1 MINPVSRQ
9 LGFSL
14 HLIIVFKILM
24 ASRVCLE
31 TYDASNRSFVLGDTA
46 CQERNHA
53 STIFLGICWLILHVI
68 LLLDAILFQCIM
80 TNHVRLAARRKM
92 S

>member
-1 MINPVSRQ
+1 MSWQ

-14 HLIIVFKILM
+14 HLIIVVKILI

-31 TYDASNRSFVLGDTA
+31 TYDLSNRSFVLGDTA

>member
-1 MINPVSRQ
+1 MSRQ

-46 CQERNHA
+46 CQERNH
-53 STIFLGICWLILHVI
+53 SFTIFLGIIWVLLHGILV
-68 LLLDAILFQCIM
+68 LDIWFPRII
-80 TNHVRLAARRKM
+80 TNRVRLAQLPAR
-92 S
+92 